1 MPGARRSIRRFTGQ
15 PVEQEKIDLLLEAA
29 LRSPS
34 SKGNTPWQFM
44 VVQDRQRL
52 NQLAVAKAHGATFL
66 KNAPLA
72 IVICADPSQSDV
84 WVEDAS
90 IATTL
95 IHLEATD
102 LGLGS
107 CWVQIR
113 LRQRED
119 QSSSQ
124 EFLAEL
130 LGLPAAKSARLQRL
144 LREVGMTPAHPLAAA
159 TAFEELLRPDRRA
172 ACAQAGIAHAATLDW
187 GSRAREIAGVAYTL
201 LT

>member
-1 MPGARRSIRRFTGQ
+1 MLIDLLRARRSIRRFTSQ
-15 PVEQEKIDLLLEAA
+15 PVEPEKIDLLLEAA

-34 SKGNTPWQFM
+34 SKGNTPWQFI
-44 VVQDRQRL
+44 VVQDRQRID
-52 NQLAVAKAHGATFL
+52 QLAVAKAHGATFL

-72 IVICADPSQSDV
+72 IVVCADPAQSDV

-95 IHLEATD
+95 IHLEAAG

-119 QSSSQ
+119 QTSSQ
-124 EFLAEL
+124 DYLASL
-130 LGLPAAKSARLQRL
+130 LGLPAGLMVLAIVGIGYPAEGKTGHSRDSLCFDQVSYEQFGQR
-144 LREVGMTPAHPLAAA
+144 R
-159 TAFEELLRPDRRA
+159 
-172 ACAQAGIAHAATLDW
+172 
-187 GSRAREIAGVAYTL
+187 
-201 LT
+201 